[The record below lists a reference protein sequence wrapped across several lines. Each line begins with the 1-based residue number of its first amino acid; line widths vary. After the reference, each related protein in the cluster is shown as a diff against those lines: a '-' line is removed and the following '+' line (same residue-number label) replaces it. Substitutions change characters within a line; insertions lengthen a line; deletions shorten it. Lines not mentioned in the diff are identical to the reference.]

1 MHSYICVTCG
11 TQFPESA
18 EPPGECP
25 VCEDERQYV
34 PERGQ
39 QWTTLDELRVSHRAE
54 VREELPGLLGIGC
67 EPSFAIGQRALLA
80 DGVLWDC
87 QALLNDEI
95 ALAVGSLD
103 AIAISHPH
111 YYTTMIEWAHR
122 FGCPVYIHADD
133 RKWVMRPDDA
143 VVFWKGESF
152 ELKTGLTLV
161 RLGGHFPGGQV
172 LHWAEEGML
181 LTGDIVYV
189 VPDRRYVSFMYS
201 YPNLIPLPAQ
211 TVLEMARRLA
221 AWDFERIVGAWWG
234 TVVREDGKE
243 VVRRSIDR
251 YVAAVDGTRVGAT
264 AIRDELSSHGFCDPT
279 RAEQHD

>member
-111 YYTTMIEWAHR
+111 YYTTMIEWAHW

-264 AIRDELSSHGFCDPT
+264 AIPDELSSHGFCDPT
-279 RAEQHD
+279 SAEQHD